1 MCIGAGA
8 VPVPLGRR
16 GRQAR
21 RGLLLPLV
29 GPQSLPPCFVFG
41 LQSAWGRML
50 SRPCA
55 KGMPSI
61 SSTAAGAPSL
71 SLIALPAVHALS
83 KGTRA
88 LCVDINEVGGDG
100 MSAQPLASALPL

>member
-8 VPVPLGRR
+8 VPAPLGRR

-29 GPQSLPPCFVFG
+29 GPQSLPPCVVLVCSQHG
-41 LQSAWGRML
+41 AHIAIGCYRDHMPRM
-50 SRPCA
+50 PA
-55 KGMPSI
+55 I
-61 SSTAAGAPSL
+61 SWTAPGAPWL

-83 KGTRA
+83 KGTQA
-88 LCVDINEVGGDG
+88 LWVDIN
-100 MSAQPLASALPL
+100 LASSPKA